1 VAFVTAEVDGEHA
14 GQVWLDTPGGSA
26 LRLDPQTPALRT
38 MPPIRAVLSDLLARW
53 QQPPDTTEPAAEIPP
68 EMVKSLEE
76 YLDDPIPPR
85 QLSWTI
91 RTPREAGRYSISLTG
106 GEAAAAETS
115 LVVGNR
121 YPPELKEDL
130 GDGRGPLQV
139 AHGSEDSPIGR
150 VTVTYQ
156 FPRTQGDRVFF
167 TPLEHVPSNVLS
179 DRGWSRW
186 DPGWLL
192 TYIAVYL
199 LALLPIRWLLRI
211 P

>member
-1 VAFVTAEVDGEHA
+1 MSFVWLPERVDPASWNPPPGAVAFVTAEVDGKHTGEA
-14 GQVWLDTPGGSA
+14 
-26 LRLDPQTPALRT
+26 
-38 MPPIRAVLSDLLARW
+38 
-53 QQPPDTTEPAAEIPP
+53 EPAAEIPR
-68 EMVKSLEE
+68 EMVKSLEK
-76 YLDDPIPPR
+76 YLHEPIPPR

-91 RTPREAGRYSISLTG
+91 RTPPEAGRYPISLAARK
-106 GEAAAAETS
+106 AAAAETS

-121 YPPELKEDL
+121 YPPDLKEDV

-139 AHGSEDSPIGR
+139 AYGSEDSPIGR
-150 VTVTYQ
+150 ITVTYQ

-167 TPLEHVPSNVLS
+167 TPLEHVPLKLLQ